1 MMGRIVRSAEL
12 PRASRRSLA
21 LLSLLLAFAVAAR
34 AQQAPPGQK
43 VIQDRAE
50 YNAYIAAV
58 NTPDATPRAVALEAF
73 VEQYP
78 RSVIL
83 TDALEQEMAAWQS
96 AGDSSQVGKVAKR
109 LLAAD
114 SGNVRVLGIIVA
126 LDRVSAMQGDT
137 AALNE
142 MCVDAT
148 GGMREVPMWRK
159 PANMTD
165 ADFAALSK
173 LMTDIFVGAEGFCAV
188 EQKNYSQAKDFLA
201 RALQIDPTNAQDVY
215 QFAVADLETTPLD
228 SNGFWYCA
236 RAIHL
241 ARSAAIPQDSGGM
254 FTYCKTKFSQYHGA
268 DDGWDAL
275 VASAAAEDAQPG
287 DFAKHITP
295 APAAPAPPQ
304 K

>member
-78 RSVIL
+78 RSVVL

-126 LDRVSAMQGDT
+126 LDRVSASR
-137 AALNE
+137 
-142 MCVDAT
+142 AT
-148 GGMREVPMWRK
+148 RRRSTRCASMR
-159 PANMTD
+159 
-165 ADFAALSK
+165 
-173 LMTDIFVGAEGFCAV
+173 
-188 EQKNYSQAKDFLA
+188 
-201 RALQIDPTNAQDVY
+201 
-215 QFAVADLETTPLD
+215 
-228 SNGFWYCA
+228 
-236 RAIHL
+236 
-241 ARSAAIPQDSGGM
+241 
-254 FTYCKTKFSQYHGA
+254 
-268 DDGWDAL
+268 
-275 VASAAAEDAQPG
+275 
-287 DFAKHITP
+287 
-295 APAAPAPPQ
+295 PAACAKCPCGASRQ
-304 K
+304 T

>member
-1 MMGRIVRSAEL
+1 MPGKIVRSAEL
-12 PRASRRSLA
+12 QRASRRSLA
-21 LLSLLLAFAVAAR
+21 LTSLLLAFAVAAG
-34 AQQAPPGQK
+34 AQQAPSGQK

-58 NTPDATPRAVALEAF
+58 NTQDAIPRAVALEAF

-78 RSVIL
+78 RSVVL
-83 TDALEQEMAAWQS
+83 TDALEQEMAAWQT
-96 AGDSSQVGKVAKR
+96 AGDSSQVGRVAKR

-165 ADFAALSK
+165 ADFGSLSK
-173 LMTDIFVGAEGFCAV
+173 LMTGIFVGAEGFCAV
-188 EQKNYSQAKDFLA
+188 EQKNYSQAKDWLT
-201 RALQIDPTNAQDVY
+201 RALQIDPTDV
-215 QFAVADLETTPLD
+215 
-228 SNGFWYCA
+228 
-236 RAIHL
+236 RACTSSRL
-241 ARSAAIPQDSGGM
+241 PTWRQRRLTRTASGTAPGRSIS
-254 FTYCKTKFSQYHGA
+254 
-268 DDGWDAL
+268 L
-275 VASAAAEDAQPG
+275 RAQP
-287 DFAKHITP
+287 FRRI
-295 APAAPAPPQ
+295 PAAWSRTARRSTRNIMARTMAGMRC
-304 K
+304 